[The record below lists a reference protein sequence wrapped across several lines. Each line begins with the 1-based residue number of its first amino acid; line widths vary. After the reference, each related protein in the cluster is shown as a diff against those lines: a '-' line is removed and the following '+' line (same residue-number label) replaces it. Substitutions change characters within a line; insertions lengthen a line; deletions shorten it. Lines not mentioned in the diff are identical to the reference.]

1 MVTKQNA
8 CLVQDS
14 RSLLDSSNGD
24 CKVKY
29 SSEWLSQGQYPGT
42 ISRDFFY
49 NHLCLESPYIIQSKL
64 KCHKLPPF
72 KKKKS
77 ILVNSAGIS
86 FNRSSRIDAYKI
98 FFFHRSNQQFS
109 EGLTH
114 NNHISLKVVR
124 EEGAGNR
131 EKKMIPKSWQTQ

>member
-1 MVTKQNA
+1 LPGITIYHPKQIKMP
-8 CLVQDS
+8 QITS
-14 RSLLDSSNGD
+14 F
-24 CKVKY
+24 
-29 SSEWLSQGQYPGT
+29 Q
-42 ISRDFFY
+42 
-49 NHLCLESPYIIQSKL
+49 
-64 KCHKLPPF
+64 
-72 KKKKS
+72 KKKS